1 VKHFNLKFLIAVYK
15 VATSGSENKVKGL
28 AGHLRHL
35 KPSPALI
42 IHLTLQHPADFKC
55 VRCVAQTLWT
65 VMFRGTLEIEFGLKT
80 IDPVSLWGLSVKLD
94 APLSL
99 YKVMSRQS
107 GSRIE
112 LKYIQELPAS
122 PQTKMR
128 N

>member
-1 VKHFNLKFLIAVYK
+1 
-15 VATSGSENKVKGL
+15 
-28 AGHLRHL
+28 
-35 KPSPALI
+35 
-42 IHLTLQHPADFKC
+42 
-55 VRCVAQTLWT
+55 
-65 VMFRGTLEIEFGLKT
+65 MFRGTLEIEFGLKT

-122 PQTKMR
+122 PQTTMR